1 MKNRADIESVDNE
14 VTRKEGKG
22 EKRTTEA
29 ESVLA
34 SGQQTGYGCG
44 RSAVDKP

>member
-1 MKNRADIESVDNE
+1 MKNRADIESDQK

-29 ESVLA
+29 ECAGERTADWVWM
-34 SGQQTGYGCG
+34 
-44 RSAVDKP
+44 R